1 MAQNIEIPYA
11 PRALQRELH
20 RAWSEHRYSV
30 VLCHRRAGK
39 TVAVLNHLLRD
50 ALTTKKPNARYH
62 YLAPTYRMASNIAT
76 DYLLQFSEKIPGFT
90 FNKTNLTA
98 SYPNGSRISLLSG
111 EDESKIR
118 GIYSD
123 GICIDECGLMSE
135 TVFPE
140 VIRPALADRNGLNGE
155 KTYAIFIG
163 TPMGHN
169 VFYDYYMKAKDDP
182 EWHSAMYKASET
194 GILPESELRA
204 AKNTMPPDAYNQEF
218 ECSFEA
224 NVPGAI
230 FSKEMQLL
238 DENDQI
244 GNIPYDPTHKVET
257 FWDLGI
263 NDNTSIL
270 FAQVFSGGR
279 SIHIID
285 HLSMSGEALPFY
297 AKVLDEKGYHY
308 KAHHAPH
315 DINVT
320 ELGTG
325 KTRQETAL
333 SLGINFTRAPKLPL
347 EESLNAVKVTLP
359 RVWIDRQKC
368 NGLIEALRFHHRVYD
383 PKNRIFRST
392 PRHDWSSHDV
402 AAMRTLATSIRQAA
416 PPIES
421 NYSRRGAATGSW
433 MG

>member
-20 RAWSEHRYSV
+20 AAWSAHRYSV

-111 EDESKIR
+111 EDETKIR

-140 VIRPALADRNGLNGE
+140 VIRPALSDRNGLNGE

-169 VFYDYYMKAKDDP
+169 VFYDYYMRAKEDP
-182 EWHSAMYKASET
+182 DWHSAMFKASET

-230 FSKEMQLL
+230 FSKEMQIL

-244 GNIPYDPTHKVET
+244 GNIPYDPTHAVET

-270 FAQVFSGGR
+270 WAQVFSGGR
-279 SIHIID
+279 SINIID
-285 HLSMSGEALPFY
+285 HLSMSGEGIPFY
-297 AKVLDEKGYHY
+297 AKVLKEKGYNY

-320 ELGTG
+320 EFGTG

-333 SLGINFTRAPKLPL
+333 GNGINFTRAPKLPL

-359 RVWIDRQKC
+359 RVWIDREKC
-368 NGLIEALRFHHRVYD
+368 NGLIESLRFHHRVYD
-383 PKNRIFRST
+383 PKNRIFKST

-402 AAMRTLATSIRQAA
+402 AAMRTLAVSIRQAA

-421 NYSRRGAATGSW
+421 NYSRRGSATGSW